1 MSHQIDLNFISRREF
16 LKLSGT
22 SLVALF
28 ALSSPVTAY
37 ARNLATQD
45 EAPSMGRVVTNDVLV
60 YDQPSL
66 DGKVVKTYYKD
77 LVLPITQIT
86 MGAGEPT
93 YNKVWYEMNGE
104 GFVHSGSVQP
114 VLISLNDV
122 ATTFPEKGQLA
133 EVTVPYTDAVW
144 NPIFKKLVAYRL
156 YYSTTHW
163 VLGTLTDSS
172 GEIWYE
178 ILEDFYE
185 FHYFVNAR
193 HMRMITADEIS
204 TLSPDVPNSE
214 KSIQVHLNDQIVVA
228 YEGDTPVRMIRC
240 SGGTKYYNRYM
251 TPTGDFT
258 TDYKR
263 PSRHMVNGS
272 KATATTYD
280 LPGVPWVSFINEDGI
295 SFHGTYWH
303 NDFGK
308 PRSHG
313 CINLPS
319 EGAKWLYRWTLPAVP
334 FEEQKFYKRP
344 GTAVVVT
351 KA

>member
-22 SLVALF
+22 SLIALF

-37 ARNLATQD
+37 ARNRAAQD
-45 EAPSMGRVVTNDVLV
+45 ESPSMGRVVTNNVLV

-66 DGKVVKTYYKD
+66 DGKTIKTYYKD

-86 MGAGEPT
+86 IGAGEPT

-104 GFVHSGSVQP
+104 GFVHSGNVQP
-114 VLISLNDV
+114 VAISLNDV

-214 KSIQVHLNDQIVVA
+214 KKIQVHLNDQIVVA

-319 EGAKWLYRWTLPAVP
+319 EGAKWLYRWTLPVVP

-351 KA
+351 KV